1 MVDTKFHS
9 YAFILF
15 ALAAYHSPSTAAEYK
30 LHGILDVRAS
40 VTDSLEKSY
49 LNAGQGKFGNS
60 DGQHLSIAQAG
71 AEMSILWDNGLS
83 AHGVINS
90 YLSTEEN
97 YNNTLGFTEAYL
109 KYRTIPNSAGYR
121 LQIKAGIYY
130 PEISLENNAFAW
142 ASRDTL
148 NSSMINSWLAE
159 EVRVLGSEFE
169 LTRLGR
175 INNNKFDVSLSASIF
190 MNNDPA
196 GALLAWHGWT
206 MSSRQTLWTE
216 KREIPWFPAR
226 NPDGDLADQAAASDP
241 FLELDNKVGYHIKNE
256 WRLHNKGTLSLG
268 YYDNRAVPFE
278 FKNGQYGW
286 HTRFLH
292 LGVKWRLAKNLS
304 LTTQLLSGKTL
315 MQAPDKHAVV
325 NNDYASGFAAFTYQW
340 RDWLGNNK
348 HKSTLRVE
356 HFLVED
362 NDLTEGDDNSEHGQA
377 ITFNHTYRL
386 TKHWFLASEY
396 NLIDSHRPARAYE
409 NQDIDLVEQQLQ
421 IAARYFF

>member
-9 YAFILF
+9 YAFLLF
-15 ALAAYHSPSTAAEYK
+15 ALAAYHSPSTAVEYK

-40 VTDSLEKSY
+40 ITDSLEKSY

-121 LQIKAGIYY
+121 LQVKAGIYY

-148 NSSMINSWLAE
+148 NPSMINSWLAE

-175 INNNKFDVSLSASIF
+175 INNNKFDISLSTSIF
-190 MNNDPA
+190 VNNDPA

-226 NPDGDLADQAAASDP
+226 NPDADLAGQAASSDP
-241 FLELDNKVGYHIKNE
+241 FLELDNKIGYHLKNE
-256 WRLHNKGTLSLG
+256 WVLHNKGALSLG

-292 LGVKWRLAKNLS
+292 LGVKWRLANNLS

-315 MQAPDKHAVV
+315 MQAPDKHDVV

-340 RDWLGNNK
+340 RNWLDNNK
-348 HKSTLRVE
+348 HKSTIRIE
-356 HFLVED
+356 HFSVTD
-362 NDLTEGDDNSEHGQA
+362 NDFTEGDDNSENGNA
-377 ITFNHTYRL
+377 LTLNHTYRL
-386 TKHWFLASEY
+386 TKHWFLSAEY
-396 NLIDSHRPARAYE
+396 NVIDSHRPARAYE
-409 NQDIDLVEQQLQ
+409 GQEIDLIEQQFQL
-421 IAARYFF
+421 AARYFF